1 MADRENLFEALK
13 RSAPYHGGGKS
24 NANPEVFFQIRE
36 TDAGFVLQ
44 VVDQKGTAVDT
55 DYRVFHGVERDLLKA
70 YDEVRWSWDA
80 TRLWDESGFDGTG
93 ILLHEH
99 SHLIWLLARSG
110 RVVDAELRPLNFHPE
125 PMELQLGL
133 DLLDEDW
140 ARGGF
145 KLRSTD
151 GASVPLGELKLLSES
166 HLMTGQTIYN
176 IQSLGLG
183 FRSLSLFSDSVAI
196 SQLNEFLSLFFSS
209 FSSVRLDCRSYSVN
223 EGDPIAAKATLVF
236 QQVDENSALHLNVV
250 QAVPG
255 FSIEFA
261 RNYDLG
267 RVAFVDEMEGLI
279 RVRDVLYGDVLAARA
294 SLIRRLK
301 KLSKVSRSPEAYLI
315 DDEEGLVLGPE
326 LASVFLHEH
335 LAEIMK
341 EFDLFGA
348 EKLKA
353 YKVRHVEPTLNV
365 SLGHGIDFLEGDA
378 SLDLEGEQFALFE
391 ALQQYRK
398 QKYIALSDGTHAV
411 LDERYMERLSRLFK
425 KNKEG
430 VRISFF
436 DLPLIEE
443 LIEKGAS
450 RSQLPDSREVFRGF
464 NTLDK
469 KHLHLPRFVG
479 KLRPYQTAGVKWLD
493 YLHEHRLGG
502 CLADDMGLGKTIQA
516 IALLT
521 RIYPKEKKTTLLV
534 MPRSLLF
541 NWRRELETFAPELSS
556 YTYYGNTRD
565 LTEGLKH
572 ELLLTTY
579 GTLRSDIA
587 VFSSADFHAV
597 ILDESQ
603 AIKNLKTQTARA
615 VLALRCEFR
624 LALSG
629 TPIENN
635 LGELYTLFRFLN
647 PSMFGSGAEFER
659 DYVAPIQRTGDKA
672 AAQELRRKINPFILR
687 RLKADVLKDLPAKVE
702 QVLLVEMGA
711 EQRKFY
717 ETRRRFYQE
726 LIQGEIQ
733 RKGLAQSRFAVLEAL
748 LELRQIATVP
758 EAKSDGAIVSAK
770 REMLEGALQDAVQN
784 NSKCLVF
791 TNFLAGVEQV
801 CTLLNELDIE
811 HVSMTGATANR
822 AQLVERFQNDPQL
835 KVFVMT
841 LKTGG
846 VGLNLTAADTV
857 FILDPWWNTSA
868 ETQAIDRTHRIGQ
881 KKTVFTYRLIAKDSI
896 EEKIMKLQQHKK
908 DLVDLVVSSDGAGL
922 KKLTEE
928 DIDHL
933 LGA

>member
-1 MADRENLFEALK
+1 MK
-13 RSAPYHGGGKS
+13 RSSSYGGEGNS
-24 NANPEVFFQIRE
+24 TANPSVFFQIRE
-36 TDAGFVLQ
+36 TDAGFALQ
-44 VVDQKGTAVDT
+44 VIDEKGAEAEV
-55 DYRVFHGVERDLLKA
+55 DYRLFHGVERDLLKA

-80 TRLWDESGFDGTG
+80 TRLWGDSELDGAG
-93 ILLHEH
+93 VLLHEH
-99 SHLIWLLARSG
+99 HHLMGLLAQSR
-110 RVVDAELRPLNFHPE
+110 RVVDAARKPLGFQSE
-125 PMELQLGL
+125 PLELQLVVEL
-133 DLLDEDW
+133 VDEDW
-140 ARGGF
+140 ARGQF
-145 KLRSTD
+145 QLRSAD
-151 GASVPLGELKLLSES
+151 GASVPLEQLRLITDSNLLFE
-166 HLMTGQTIYN
+166 QTIYA
-176 IQSLGLG
+176 IQSLGIG
-183 FRSLSLFSDSVAI
+183 FRSLALFSDPVSIA
-196 SQLNEFLSLFFSS
+196 QLNEYLSLFFSS
-209 FSSVRLDCRSYSVN
+209 FSAVRLEYGTYTISPG
-223 EGDPIAAKATLVF
+223 EPIPAKATLVF
-236 QQVDENSALHLNVV
+236 QQVDENSALHLDVV
-250 QAVPG
+250 QAIPG

-267 RVAFVDEMEGLI
+267 RVAFVDEMEELI
-279 RVRDVLYGDVLAARA
+279 RVREVLYGDVVEARA

-301 KLSKVSRSPEAYLI
+301 TLAKASRSPEAYLI

-326 LASVFLHEH
+326 LASNFLHEH
-335 LAEIMK
+335 LTEVMR
-341 EFDLFGA
+341 EFDLYGA

-353 YKVRHVEPTLNV
+353 YRIRHVEPTLNV
-365 SLGHGIDFLEGDA
+365 RLEHGIDFLEGEA
-378 SLDLEGEQFALFE
+378 SLDLEGEKFSLFD

-411 LDERYMERLSRLFK
+411 LDERYMERLARLFK

-443 LIEKGAS
+443 LIQNGATS
-450 RSQLPDSREVFRGF
+450 AQLPVSREVFRGF

-469 KHLHLPRFVG
+469 RRLQLPRFSG
-479 KLRPYQTAGVKWLD
+479 KLRPYQAAGVKWLE

-502 CLADDMGLGKTIQA
+502 CLADDMGLGKTIQT

-521 RIYPKEKKTTLLV
+521 RIYPEEGKTTLLV

-541 NWRRELETFAPELSS
+541 NWRRELETFAPELSC
-556 YTYYGNTRD
+556 YTYYANNRD
-565 LTEGLKH
+565 LAEGLTH
-572 ELLLTTY
+572 QLVLTTY
-579 GTLRSDIA
+579 GTLRSDIQA
-587 VFSSADFHAV
+587 FAGEEFHAV

-603 AIKNLKTQTARA
+603 AIKNLKTQTAKA
-615 VLALRCEFR
+615 VLTLRCAFR

-647 PSMFGSGAEFER
+647 PSMFGSAAEFER

-672 AAQELRRKINPFILR
+672 AAHELRRKINPFILR
-687 RLKADVLKDLPAKVE
+687 RLKDDVLKELPPKVE
-702 QVLLVEMGA
+702 QVLLVEMGT

-717 ETRRRFYQE
+717 EMRRRFYQE

-733 RKGLAQSRFAVLEAL
+733 RKGLGQSRFAVLEAL

-758 EAKSDGAIVSAK
+758 ESKSDGAIVSAK
-770 REMLEGALQDAVQN
+770 REMLEGVLQEAVQN
-784 NSKCLVF
+784 NRKCLVF
-791 TNFLAGVEQV
+791 SNFLAGVEQV
-801 CTLLNELDIE
+801 CSMLNELEIE

-822 AQLVERFQNDPQL
+822 QQLVERFQNDPQL

-881 KKTVFTYRLIAKDSI
+881 KKTVFTYRLIAKNSI

-908 DLVDLVVSSDGAGL
+908 ELVDMVVSSDGAAL
-922 KKLTEE
+922 KSLSEA